1 MSEHDERNGAQDDDR
16 QEPFDAIAAMAE
28 LDRALESA
36 RQTGGPEQHLELVS
50 GLEQV
55 QHRFLAI
62 LKRHGVRPC
71 PALGTT
77 PPSRAHAR
85 RCRSPRCW

>member
-36 RQTGGPEQHLELVS
+36 RQTG
-50 GLEQV
+50 
-55 QHRFLAI
+55 
-62 LKRHGVRPC
+62 
-71 PALGTT
+71 
-77 PPSRAHAR
+77 
-85 RCRSPRCW
+85 SP